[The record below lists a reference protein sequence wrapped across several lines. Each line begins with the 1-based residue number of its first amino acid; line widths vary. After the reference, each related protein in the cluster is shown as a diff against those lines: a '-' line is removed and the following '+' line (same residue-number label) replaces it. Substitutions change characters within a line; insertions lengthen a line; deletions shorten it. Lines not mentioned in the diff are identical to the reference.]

1 MQGGTTKSIEIYL
14 QISDEILFIQ
24 NPISGAT
31 SWDVPSY
38 RGVPGE
44 FFLETLNQP
53 WLIKEIIKMTIKN
66 L

>member
-1 MQGGTTKSIEIYL
+1 MQARTTKSIEIYL

-44 FFLETLNQP
+44 FFFGNLESTLIDKGND
-53 WLIKEIIKMTIKN
+53 KDDD
-66 L
+66 